1 MLQINNETAHKMFFQ
16 IMERFDKIDRA
27 LERMNKLKD
36 CLDGDTLLDNYDL
49 CQLLGITKRTLARYR
64 QKKLVTYYMIDG
76 RTYYKA
82 SEVEAFLNQKGK
94 SLPARYGTR
103 IMEIICIDK
112 QTFEELRVRF
122 CKFEE
127 RLTRTCRPAEDLGL
141 KNWLDNQE
149 VCEVLRISKKTLQVY
164 RAKGILPFSRIKNKL
179 FYKPEDIRRLLEL
192 NYHPLIRS
200 KS

>member
-82 SEVEAFLNQKGK
+82 SEVEAFLNQKGR
-94 SLPARYGTR
+94 SLQARFRG
-103 IMEIICIDK
+103 
-112 QTFEELRVRF
+112 QANV
-122 CKFEE
+122 
-127 RLTRTCRPAEDLGL
+127 
-141 KNWLDNQE
+141 
-149 VCEVLRISKKTLQVY
+149 
-164 RAKGILPFSRIKNKL
+164 
-179 FYKPEDIRRLLEL
+179 
-192 NYHPLIRS
+192 
-200 KS
+200 

>member
-1 MLQINNETAHKMFFQ
+1 MIQIDRETFQMMLHK
-16 IMERFDKIDRA
+16 IMERFDKIDRT

-94 SLPARYGTR
+94 SLPARY
-103 IMEIICIDK
+103 
-112 QTFEELRVRF
+112 RVQ
-122 CKFEE
+122 
-127 RLTRTCRPAEDLGL
+127 A
-141 KNWLDNQE
+141 N
-149 VCEVLRISKKTLQVY
+149 V
-164 RAKGILPFSRIKNKL
+164 
-179 FYKPEDIRRLLEL
+179 
-192 NYHPLIRS
+192 
-200 KS
+200 

>member
-82 SEVEAFLNQKGK
+82 SEVEAFLNQKGEVIAGK
-94 SLPARYGTR
+94 IQATGECLTKNGTR

-122 CKFEE
+122 L
-127 RLTRTCRPAEDLGL
+127 RVRGTVDTCMPSG
-141 KNWLDNQE
+141 
-149 VCEVLRISKKTLQVY
+149 
-164 RAKGILPFSRIKNKL
+164 
-179 FYKPEDIRRLLEL
+179 
-192 NYHPLIRS
+192 
-200 KS
+200 